1 MIYAIR
7 YALCAVYTVFWSS
20 LALPVA
26 FLDRSGESVV
36 WIIRQWIRWTLASCG
51 VRVERE
57 GFEHIDPRRSY
68 VFMSNHQSVFDV
80 AVIVHTLPVSFR
92 FVAKKEL
99 TRIPFFGWALLAS
112 DHVIIDRGHREKSV
126 RSLRRATERI
136 RAGIN
141 VIIFP
146 EGTRSPTGELREF
159 KSGGFQLAIEA
170 QAPILPVTVSGTQ
183 RITPKGSL
191 RIESGVV
198 KVVYG
203 KPIETRGLG
212 VEERKGL
219 RDVVRR
225 AIEQGYDP
233 AFQGPRPIP
242 QASGVDKR

>member
-1 MIYAIR
+1 VIYAIR
-7 YALCAVYTVFWSS
+7 YALCALYTAFWST
-20 LALPVA
+20 LALPLA
-26 FLDRSGESVV
+26 FVDRSGESVV
-36 WIIRQWIRWTLASCG
+36 WIIRQWVRWTLVTCG
-51 VRVERE
+51 VRVEQE
-57 GFEHIDPRRSY
+57 GAEHIDPRRSY

-99 TRIPFFGWALLAS
+99 TRIPFFGWALRAS
-112 DHVIIDRGHREKSV
+112 DHVVIDRGRRERSV
-126 RSLRRATERI
+126 RSLRRAARRI
-136 RAGIN
+136 GGGIN

-146 EGTRSPTGELREF
+146 EGTRSDTGELREF
-159 KSGGFQLAIEA
+159 KSGGFHLAIEA
-170 QAPILPVTVSGTQ
+170 QVPILPVTVSGTQ

-212 VEERKGL
+212 VEERKAL

-225 AIEQGYDP
+225 AIAQGYDP
-233 AFQGPRPIP
+233 AYQDRG
-242 QASGVDKR
+242 A

>member
-20 LALPVA
+20 LALPMA

-36 WIIRQWIRWTLASCG
+36 WILRQWVRWTLATCG
-51 VRVERE
+51 VRVVQE
-57 GFEHIDPRRSY
+57 GAEHIDPRRSY

-112 DHVIIDRGHREKSV
+112 DHVVIDRGRRERSV
-126 RSLRRATERI
+126 RGLLRAAQRI
-136 RAGIN
+136 RGGIN

-146 EGTRSPTGELREF
+146 EGTRSPTGELQAF
-159 KSGGFQLAIEA
+159 KGGGFHLAIEA
-170 QAPILPVTVSGTQ
+170 QVPILPVTVSGTQ
-183 RITPKGSL
+183 RITPKRSL

-212 VEERKGL
+212 VEARKALQG
-219 RDVVRR
+219 VVRR

-233 AFQGPRPIP
+233 AYQER
-242 QASGVDKR
+242 